1 MASRAAWRAMREST
15 ATTRPLPKATSR
27 RPSTPV
33 AGSMT
38 WPPVRTRSKRMG
50 GSSGVDSSDRASG
63 VGRLARLSTADD
75 VTGDDRGQPDDDADD
90 QPGAASGRIS
100 YRVGNHGG
108 RDDDDAGDGHPRPR

>member
-1 MASRAAWRAMREST
+1 
-15 ATTRPLPKATSR
+15 
-27 RPSTPV
+27 
-33 AGSMT
+33 
-38 WPPVRTRSKRMG
+38 MG

-63 VGRLARLSTADD
+63 VGGLARLPTADD

-108 RDDDDAGDGHPRPR
+108 RDDDDAGDGHPRPRVVGATEPRQAHAIRIARGRMPVKKRAGTPS